1 MEGALTLSWRDMGRT
16 AGILC
21 AASLVGLLFYK
32 AGITEA
38 NIVTVYLLAVLCT
51 ALATDGRVYGISAAV
66 ASVLVFNYLFTVPR
80 FTLKFNDVSR
90 YSVTFLVMFI
100 AACITSTLTMR
111 VKTQARQAARKAHRS
126 EVLLETS
133 QALQRAEGE
142 QQIFTAAAEHLSRL
156 LRAGVS
162 LYPVRDGALQPPLVC
177 DAQGTEAAPCTT
189 ERELRAARTVLRCGG
204 QAGARTAACPDAE
217 CLYLAVGASVPPL
230 AVAGVAL
237 RKGHIPDDFDRNL
250 MAALLNE
257 CALALEKERIAREK
271 SDAELQAQQE
281 QLRANL
287 LRTISHDLR
296 TPLTSISGN
305 AGVLM
310 ENSSVLDEAKK
321 QRLYADIYDDSMWL
335 VQLVENLLSITRL
348 ENGGLDLRIQPELLE
363 EVAGEALQHLNR
375 RSAEYPI
382 RVDIEDDLLMAK
394 MDSRLITQV
403 IINIVNN
410 AVKYTPPGTDITLSA
425 RREGDTVRVEI
436 ADTGPGIPQEAQGRL
451 FQMFYTAGN
460 DRGDGRRGLGLGL
473 ALCKS
478 IVEAHGGKIGMRA
491 NEPHGSVFF
500 QPDVMLLDLGLPDMD
515 GIAIIEKVRGWSGMP
530 IIVISARSEDRDK
543 IDALDAGADD
553 YLTKPFS
560 VDELLARLRVALRR
574 ARQDSGHAGAP
585 EAVFTNGELKIDYAA
600 GCTYLAGQEV
610 HLTPIEYK
618 LLCLLAKNVGKV
630 LTHNFILKEVW
641 GSALPGDTPSLRV
654 FMATLRKKIE
664 PVPAQPK
671 YIQTHVGVGYRM
683 LRIAEGEPV
692 QKNG

>member
-296 TPLTSISGN
+296 TPLTSSSGN

-335 VQLVENLLSITRL
+335 VQLVENLLSVTRL
-348 ENGGLDLRIQPELLE
+348 EESSMQLNMQVELVDEVIEESLKHISRKREEHQLVYEPSEELL
-363 EVAGEALQHLNR
+363 L
-375 RSAEYPI
+375 
-382 RVDIEDDLLMAK
+382 AK
-394 MDSRLITQV
+394 MDSRLIVQV
-403 IINIVNN
+403 LINLVEN
-410 AVKYTPPGTDITLSA
+410 AIKYTQEGSCIEVSA
-425 RREGDTVRVEI
+425 VQKADMIEI
-436 ADTGPGIPQEAQGRL
+436 SVADNGKGIKEEAKEKI
-451 FQMFYTAGN
+451 FDMFYTAEN
-460 DRGDGRRGLGLGL
+460 KPADSRRGLGLGL
-473 ALCKS
+473 FLAKS
-478 IVEAHGGKIGMRA
+478 IVHVHGGTIWVA
-491 NEPHGSVFF
+491 DNVP
-500 QPDVMLLDLGLPDMD
+500 
-515 GIAIIEKVRGWSGMP
+515 SGT
-530 IIVISARSEDRDK
+530 IFSFTLQAEEVTISE
-543 IDALDAGADD
+543 
-553 YLTKPFS
+553 
-560 VDELLARLRVALRR
+560 
-574 ARQDSGHAGAP
+574 
-585 EAVFTNGELKIDYAA
+585 
-600 GCTYLAGQEV
+600 
-610 HLTPIEYK
+610 
-618 LLCLLAKNVGKV
+618 
-630 LTHNFILKEVW
+630 
-641 GSALPGDTPSLRV
+641 
-654 FMATLRKKIE
+654 
-664 PVPAQPK
+664 
-671 YIQTHVGVGYRM
+671 
-683 LRIAEGEPV
+683 
-692 QKNG
+692 

>member
-189 ERELRAARTVLRCGG
+189 ERELRAVRTVLRCGG

-500 QPDVMLLDLGLPDMD
+500 
-515 GIAIIEKVRGWSGMP
+515 
-530 IIVISARSEDRDK
+530 
-543 IDALDAGADD
+543 
-553 YLTKPFS
+553 
-560 VDELLARLRVALRR
+560 
-574 ARQDSGHAGAP
+574 
-585 EAVFTNGELKIDYAA
+585 FTLQAEEI
-600 GCTYLAGQEV
+600 
-610 HLTPIEYK
+610 K
-618 LLCLLAKNVGKV
+618 L
-630 LTHNFILKEVW
+630 
-641 GSALPGDTPSLRV
+641 
-654 FMATLRKKIE
+654 
-664 PVPAQPK
+664 
-671 YIQTHVGVGYRM
+671 
-683 LRIAEGEPV
+683 
-692 QKNG
+692 

>member
-80 FTLKFNDVSR
+80 FTLKFNDESR

-281 QLRANL
+281 QLEQIMEQR
-287 LRTISHDLR
+287 
-296 TPLTSISGN
+296 SIYQYRSGQERLPVSES
-305 AGVLM
+305 AGQYAAAVAAPILCGGDVLGL
-310 ENSSVLDEAKK
+310 VLF
-321 QRLYADIYDDSMWL
+321 I
-335 VQLVENLLSITRL
+335 
-348 ENGGLDLRIQPELLE
+348 
-363 EVAGEALQHLNR
+363 
-375 RSAEYPI
+375 SAE
-382 RVDIEDDLLMAK
+382 D
-394 MDSRLITQV
+394 RL
-403 IINIVNN
+403 
-410 AVKYTPPGTDITLSA
+410 PG
-425 RREGDTVRVEI
+425 EG
-436 ADTGPGIPQEAQGRL
+436 
-451 FQMFYTAGN
+451 
-460 DRGDGRRGLGLGL
+460 
-473 ALCKS
+473 
-478 IVEAHGGKIGMRA
+478 
-491 NEPHGSVFF
+491 
-500 QPDVMLLDLGLPDMD
+500 
-515 GIAIIEKVRGWSGMP
+515 
-530 IIVISARSEDRDK
+530 
-543 IDALDAGADD
+543 
-553 YLTKPFS
+553 
-560 VDELLARLRVALRR
+560 
-574 ARQDSGHAGAP
+574 
-585 EAVFTNGELKIDYAA
+585 
-600 GCTYLAGQEV
+600 
-610 HLTPIEYK
+610 EYK
-618 LLCLLAKNVGKV
+618 LAQAVAGFLGKHME
-630 LTHNFILKEVW
+630 T
-641 GSALPGDTPSLRV
+641 
-654 FMATLRKKIE
+654 
-664 PVPAQPK
+664 
-671 YIQTHVGVGYRM
+671 
-683 LRIAEGEPV
+683 
-692 QKNG
+692 

>member
-230 AVAGVAL
+230 AVAGVA
-237 RKGHIPDDFDRNL
+237 
-250 MAALLNE
+250 
-257 CALALEKERIAREK
+257 
-271 SDAELQAQQE
+271 
-281 QLRANL
+281 
-287 LRTISHDLR
+287 ISHDLR

-500 QPDVMLLDLGLPDMD
+500 
-515 GIAIIEKVRGWSGMP
+515 
-530 IIVISARSEDRDK
+530 
-543 IDALDAGADD
+543 
-553 YLTKPFS
+553 
-560 VDELLARLRVALRR
+560 
-574 ARQDSGHAGAP
+574 
-585 EAVFTNGELKIDYAA
+585 FTLQAEEI
-600 GCTYLAGQEV
+600 
-610 HLTPIEYK
+610 K
-618 LLCLLAKNVGKV
+618 L
-630 LTHNFILKEVW
+630 
-641 GSALPGDTPSLRV
+641 
-654 FMATLRKKIE
+654 
-664 PVPAQPK
+664 
-671 YIQTHVGVGYRM
+671 
-683 LRIAEGEPV
+683 
-692 QKNG
+692 

>member
-237 RKGHIPDDFDRNL
+237 RKGHLPDDFDRNL

-335 VQLVENLLSITRL
+335 VQLVENLLSVTRL
-348 ENGGLDLRIQPELLE
+348 EESSMRLNMQVELVDEVIEEALKHISRKREEHQLVYEPSEELL
-363 EVAGEALQHLNR
+363 L
-375 RSAEYPI
+375 
-382 RVDIEDDLLMAK
+382 AK
-394 MDSRLITQV
+394 MDSRLIVQV
-403 IINIVNN
+403 LINLVEN
-410 AVKYTPPGTDITLSA
+410 AIKYTQEGSRIEISA
-425 RREGDTVRVEI
+425 VQKGDMIQISV
-436 ADTGPGIPQEAQGRL
+436 ADNGKGIKEDAKEKI
-451 FQMFYTAGN
+451 FDMFYTAEN
-460 DRGDGRRGLGLGL
+460 KPADSRRGLGLGL
-473 ALCKS
+473 FLAKS
-478 IVEAHGGKIGMRA
+478 IIHAHGG
-491 NEPHGSVFF
+491 
-500 QPDVMLLDLGLPDMD
+500 
-515 GIAIIEKVRGWSGMP
+515 IIWVTDNVPSGT
-530 IIVISARSEDRDK
+530 IFSFTLQAEEVTISE
-543 IDALDAGADD
+543 
-553 YLTKPFS
+553 
-560 VDELLARLRVALRR
+560 
-574 ARQDSGHAGAP
+574 
-585 EAVFTNGELKIDYAA
+585 
-600 GCTYLAGQEV
+600 
-610 HLTPIEYK
+610 
-618 LLCLLAKNVGKV
+618 
-630 LTHNFILKEVW
+630 
-641 GSALPGDTPSLRV
+641 
-654 FMATLRKKIE
+654 
-664 PVPAQPK
+664 
-671 YIQTHVGVGYRM
+671 
-683 LRIAEGEPV
+683 
-692 QKNG
+692 

>member
-335 VQLVENLLSITRL
+335 ANLVENLLSVSRI
-348 ENGGLDLRIQPELLE
+348 ENGTIRLKMEPELLE
-363 EVAGEALQHLNR
+363 EVFQVALTHLDR
-375 RSAEYPI
+375 KAKEHTITVELP
-382 RVDIEDDLLMAK
+382 DDMLMAK
-394 MDSRLITQV
+394 MDARLIVQV
-403 IINIVNN
+403 VINIVNN
-410 AVKYTPPGTDITLSA
+410 AIKYTPPGSHVQVSA
-425 RREGDTVRVEI
+425 RKRGESVEVRI
-436 ADTGPGIPQEAQGRL
+436 ADDGPGISDEAKAKL
-451 FQMFYTAGN
+451 FDMFYTAN
-460 DRGDGRRGLGLGL
+460 NARGDGRRGLGLGL
-473 ALCKS
+473 SLCRS
-478 IVEAHGGKIGMRA
+478 IVQAHGGSITVEDNYPKGAIFSFTLPLA
-491 NEPHGSVFF
+491 EVNTDEQTSN
-500 QPDVMLLDLGLPDMD
+500 LD
-515 GIAIIEKVRGWSGMP
+515 
-530 IIVISARSEDRDK
+530 
-543 IDALDAGADD
+543 
-553 YLTKPFS
+553 
-560 VDELLARLRVALRR
+560 
-574 ARQDSGHAGAP
+574 H
-585 EAVFTNGELKIDYAA
+585 
-600 GCTYLAGQEV
+600 
-610 HLTPIEYK
+610 
-618 LLCLLAKNVGKV
+618 
-630 LTHNFILKEVW
+630 
-641 GSALPGDTPSLRV
+641 
-654 FMATLRKKIE
+654 
-664 PVPAQPK
+664 
-671 YIQTHVGVGYRM
+671 
-683 LRIAEGEPV
+683 
-692 QKNG
+692 